1 MVGGSRGVRDPL
13 RAAVVGY
20 GLAGAVFHA
29 PLIASTPGMSVAA
42 VVTSD
47 SQRSQRVREEHPGAT
62 VVPSA
67 DDLWELADELD
78 LVVVAAPNRA
88 HVPLAQAALRAGV
101 AVVVDK
107 PLAATAVDARRLV
120 ELSAETGVMLAVF
133 HNRRWDDD
141 FQTLRELIGRGA
153 LGPFGRLESRF
164 ERYRPEV
171 VAERWR
177 ESAAPEDG
185 GGLLLDLG
193 SHLIDQA
200 LVLFGA
206 PTHVYAEI
214 ERRRPAAQVD
224 DDTFVALR
232 FPGGAIAHLWA
243 SQVAPA
249 AGPRFRA
256 AGLEGSFE
264 SFGLDPQE
272 DALRSGL
279 RPGDG
284 GWGERAPEGG
294 PVVRTRSGASERVR
308 PVRGA
313 YERFYA
319 GVREAIVTGAPPPV
333 TAQEGVRVLE
343 VIEAARSSAE
353 ARAVVEL

>member
-1 MVGGSRGVRDPL
+1 MRDPL

-47 SQRSQRVREEHPGAT
+47 TRRSQRVREEHPGAK

-67 DDLWELADELD
+67 DKLWEMADELD
-78 LVVVAAPNRA
+78 LVVVAAPTRA
-88 HVPLAQAALRAGV
+88 HAPLAEEALRAGV
-101 AVVVDK
+101 ALVVDK
-107 PLAATAVDARRLV
+107 PLATTVVDARRLV

-141 FQTLRELIGRGA
+141 FRTLRELIGRGA
-153 LGPFGRLESRF
+153 LGPLGRLESRF

-214 ERRRPAAQVD
+214 ECRRPGAQVD

-232 FPGGAIAHLWA
+232 FTGGAIAHLWA
-243 SQVAPA
+243 SRVASSP
-249 AGPRFRA
+249 GPRFRA
-256 AGLEGSFE
+256 TGLEGSFE

-279 RPGDG
+279 RPGDR
-284 GWGERAPEGG
+284 GWGERPREGW
-294 PVVRTRSGASERVR
+294 PLVCSRSREAETVR
-308 PVRGA
+308 PAPGA
-313 YERFYA
+313 YELFYA
-319 GVREAIVTGAPPPV
+319 GVRDTIADEGTPPV
-333 TAQEGVRVLE
+333 TAEDGLRVLE

>member
-1 MVGGSRGVRDPL
+1 MALGSRGVRDPL

-47 SQRSQRVREEHPGAT
+47 SQRSQRVRQEHPGAT

-67 DDLWELADELD
+67 DNLWELADELD

-88 HVPLAQAALRAGV
+88 HAPLAEAALRAGV

-107 PLAATAVDARRLV
+107 PLATTAVDARRLA
-120 ELSAETGVMLAVF
+120 ELSAEAGVMLAVF

-153 LGPFGRLESRF
+153 LGPLERLESRF

-232 FPGGAIAHLWA
+232 FPGGAIVHLWA

-256 AGLEGSFE
+256 AGLGGSFE

-279 RPGDG
+279 RPGDR
-284 GWGERAPEGG
+284 GWGERPHEGW
-294 PVVRTRSGASERVR
+294 PLVRSRSREAGRVR
-308 PVRGA
+308 PAPGA
-313 YERFYA
+313 YELFYA
-319 GVREAIVTGAPPPV
+319 GVRDALVEGTAPPV
-333 TAQEGVRVLE
+333 MAGDGVRVLE
-343 VIEAARSSAE
+343 VIEAARISAD
-353 ARAVVEL
+353 ARRVVDL